1 LGVFLKIFIVGA
13 GEVGY
18 NLAEKLSSENHE
30 VTILDKDERRLNEIS
45 SKINAF
51 TFVGDGASINDLE
64 NAQIQNSDIFVAVTD
79 KDEVNLISCFIA
91 NQYNIPLKISRV
103 QNNEFS
109 NFDIKR
115 LGIDLFINT
124 NYAVAKEVEN
134 LVEFAEAHEFITFD
148 EGKVILFGII
158 INETN
163 PFCNKSL
170 IELNEY
176 RKKYPFLIVTIERD
190 NEYIIPKGNDKI
202 LNNDHIVFLT
212 LGKYI
217 NSIKKLF
224 RHPDKKDKNNK
235 NIFLI
240 GAGDIGIEI
249 AKILSQ
255 SKTYNLTI
263 VDKNLEKCKNAD
275 ILIDNALILNIDA
288 LDISQLLNEGFN
300 NADIV
305 ISVTN
310 NDEVNIINSIIAK
323 KLGARKT
330 IALIRRTGYAQF
342 SDSFGID
349 NILSPRLITA
359 SHILKYVRRG
369 KVVSAVPI
377 FEGKAEII
385 EYIITKDTL
394 TSKQIMDIYLPENTI
409 IGAVVRN
416 NTAIIPKGDT
426 MLQKGDKLI
435 IFTKSEALS
444 SLEKI
449 FA

>member
-1 LGVFLKIFIVGA
+1 MKIFIVGA
-13 GEVGY
+13 GEVGF
-18 NLAEKLSSENHE
+18 NLAEKLSSESHE
-30 VTILDKDERRLNEIS
+30 VTILDKDEKRLNEIS
-45 SKINAF
+45 SKVNAF

-91 NQYNIPLKISRV
+91 NQFNIPLKISRI

-109 NFDIKR
+109 NLDIKR

-124 NYAVAKEVEN
+124 NYAVAHEVEN

-158 INETN
+158 VNENN

-170 IELNEY
+170 IELNEF
-176 RKKYPFLIVTIERD
+176 REKYPFLIVTIERD

-202 LNNDHIVFLT
+202 LTGDHVVFLT

-217 NSIKKLF
+217 NSLKKLF
-224 RHPDKKDKNNK
+224 RPSKRKDKQNK

-240 GAGDIGIEI
+240 GAGEIGIEI
-249 AKILSQ
+249 AKILE
-255 SKTYNLTI
+255 KYRNYNLTI
-263 VDKNLEKCKNAD
+263 IDKDIEKCKYAD
-275 ILIDNALILNIDA
+275 SILDNPLILNIDA
-288 LDISQLLNEGFN
+288 LDISLLLNEGFD

-310 NDEVNIINSIIAK
+310 NDEVNIILSMIAK

-330 IALIRRTGYAQF
+330 IALIRRKGYTQF
-342 SDSFGID
+342 AETFSID

-359 SHILKYVRRG
+359 SYILKYVRRG

-394 TSKQIMDIYLPENTI
+394 VSKQIMEIYLPENTI
-409 IGAVVRN
+409 IGAVVRG

>member
-1 LGVFLKIFIVGA
+1 MKIFIVGA

-30 VTILDKDERRLNEIS
+30 VTILDKNERRLNEIS
-45 SKINAF
+45 SKVNAF
-51 TFVGDGASINDLE
+51 TFTGDGASIADLE
-64 NAQIQNSDIFVAVTD
+64 NAQIQDSDIFVAVTD

-91 NQYNIPLKISRV
+91 NQYKIPLKIARV

-109 NFDIKR
+109 NLDIKR

-124 NYAVAKEVEN
+124 NYAVANEVEN

-148 EGKVILFGII
+148 DGKVILFGII
-158 INETN
+158 VTSEN

-170 IELNEY
+170 MELNEY
-176 RKKYPFLIVTIERD
+176 RAKYPFLIVTIERN

-202 LNNDHIVFLT
+202 LEGDHIVFLT
-212 LGKYI
+212 LGKHI
-217 NSIKKLF
+217 KSIKKLF
-224 RHPDKKDKNNK
+224 RTSKKRDKDSK

-240 GAGDIGIEI
+240 GAGEIGIEI
-249 AKILSQ
+249 AKILS
-255 SKTYNLTI
+255 KYKPYKLTI
-263 VDKNLEKCKNAD
+263 IDKNLDKCKHAD
-275 ILIDNALILNIDA
+275 SIIENALILNIDA
-288 LDISQLLNEGFN
+288 LEISQLLNEGFEH
-300 NADIV
+300 ADIV

-310 NDEVNIINSIIAK
+310 NDEVNIITSMIAK
-323 KLGARKT
+323 KLGTRKT
-330 IALIRRTGYAQF
+330 IALIRRTGYSQF
-342 SDSFGID
+342 LDSFGID
-349 NILSPRLITA
+349 NILSPRFITA
-359 SHILKYVRRG
+359 SYILKYVRRG

-385 EYIITKDTL
+385 EYVITKDTL
-394 TSKQIMDIYLPENTI
+394 VSKQIMEIYLPENTI

-416 NTAIIPKGDT
+416 NNAIIPKGDT
-426 MLQKGDKLI
+426 ILKKDDKLI